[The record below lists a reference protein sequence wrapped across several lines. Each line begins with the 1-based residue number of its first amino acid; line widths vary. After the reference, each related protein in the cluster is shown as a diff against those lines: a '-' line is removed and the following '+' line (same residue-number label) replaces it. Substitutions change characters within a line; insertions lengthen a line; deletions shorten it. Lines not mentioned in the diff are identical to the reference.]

1 MPDAQAIGTLQVF
14 CPQMYT
20 ATSAPEHL
28 LILPNLISFKVFRH
42 LSLLETN
49 ELDKPDFDLFTLCEW
64 EINGLRFSPCLKKF
78 YPELLLSMTWGEDWI
93 ELVWVLLARFNHSAK

>member
-28 LILPNLISFKVFRH
+28 LVLQNLLQYLGTYLQQKQ
-42 LSLLETN
+42 N